1 MAQAARQQRSL
12 VEVLSHDVREH
23 PLQNAI
29 AVVTLLLG
37 GLAAGTAFT
46 PSLHLISSWAGLAG
60 ALAGLWGQYISETTV
75 ERFVL
80 IIFLG
85 AAAFGFFMGMWHGGL
100 FGGVI
105 G

>member
-1 MAQAARQQRSL
+1 MAQAARQQRGL
-12 VEVLSHDVREH
+12 LEALSHDVRDH
-23 PLQNAI
+23 PLQNGL
-29 AVVTLLLG
+29 AVVTLVLG
-37 GLAAGTAFT
+37 VLAAGTAFT
-46 PSLHLISSWAGLAG
+46 PGLHLISSWAGLVG
-60 ALAGLWGQYISETTV
+60 ALFGLWGQYISETTA

>member
-1 MAQAARQQRSL
+1 MAQAARQQRGL
-12 VEVLSHDVREH
+12 IEILSHDVREH
-23 PLQNAI
+23 PLQNGI

-37 GLAAGTAFT
+37 ALAAGTAFT
-46 PSLHLISSWAGLAG
+46 PSLHLVSSWAGLVG
-60 ALAGLWGQYISETTV
+60 ALIGLWGQYISETTA

-105 G
+105 V